1 MRSARYGLLST
12 AVILFLALPAP
23 AQADSLKGERAPGF
37 DLPTLSGEQRIAL
50 RDLRGS
56 IVVLHFG
63 AGW

>member
-1 MRSARYGLLST
+1 MTSPGYRLLP
-12 AVILFLALPAP
+12 AALIMLLALPAL
-23 AQADSLKGERAPGF
+23 AQADSLKGEPAPGF
-37 DLPTLSGEQRIAL
+37 DLPTLSGDQRIAL